1 MVSKKSINKFLDK
14 IHLPLWLTILLALVL
29 LFRIPNFIEPYSYGD
44 EMIYL
49 SLGEAVRQGIPLYG
63 GIHDNKPPLLYITA
77 AIAGNLFWFKVIL
90 AAWSL
95 ITVVLFW
102 KLSKVLFP
110 KSIKF
115 QKVSTII
122 FAILTTIPLL
132 EGHIANAE
140 NFMIGPII
148 AAFLILLSKKLNF
161 KNLFTAGVLFSI
173 ATLFKVPAAFDI
185 PAIIFLWIVM
195 ADLKTKKLKVVA
207 KNTLYLSIGFI
218 VPIAATFVWYF
229 ARGAFSEYLIAA
241 FLQNFG
247 YLSSW
252 RPDDI
257 VEPFLTRNGPLLI
270 RAGVVAVGLAI
281 LYWKRK
287 KLSKQFIFV
296 TAWLL
301 LNLFA
306 ASLSERPYPHYL
318 LQAVPAVSLLLG
330 ILFTQKTMGQS
341 LSIIPLTI
349 VLLVPV
355 YLNYW
360 HYSTTAYYVRF
371 AKFATNNMTKE
382 EYLDSFGGHIIR
394 NYEISTFLVQSTTRS
409 DKVFVWGGDSS
420 MVYALSR
427 RLPPIRYVA
436 SYHVKDFSSPEETI
450 VALKKSPPKQI
461 VVLPDASPF
470 PELIMFLRENYILV
484 STIKGAEIW
493 NQISPEIKASLP
505 PSFF

>member
-1 MVSKKSINKFLDK
+1 
-14 IHLPLWLTILLALVL
+14 
-29 LFRIPNFIEPYSYGD
+29 
-44 EMIYL
+44 MIYL

-63 GIHDNKPPLLYITA
+63 GIHDNKPPLLYLTA

-95 ITVVLFW
+95 ITIVLFW

-195 ADLKTKKLKVVA
+195 AGLKTKELKVIA

-218 VPIAATFVWYF
+218 TPIAATFVWYF
-229 ARGAFSEYLIAA
+229 ARGAFNEYLIAA

-252 RPDDI
+252 RPDDV
-257 VEPFLTRNGPLLI
+257 VEPFLTKNGPLLI
-270 RAGVVAVGLAI
+270 RAGVVAVGLVI

-287 KLSKQFIFV
+287 KFSKQFIFI

-318 LQAVPAVSLLLG
+318 LQAVPAMSLLLG

-341 LSIIPLTI
+341 LSIIPLT
-349 VLLVPV
+349 VALLVPV

-382 EYLDSFGGHIIR
+382 EYLGSFGGHIIR
-394 NYEISTFLVQSTTRS
+394 NYEISTFLVQSTTKS

-436 SYHVKDFSSPEETI
+436 SYHIKDFSSPEETI

-461 VVLPDASPF
+461 VILPDASPF

>member
-1 MVSKKSINKFLDK
+1 MVSKKSIEKLLDK
-14 IHLPLWLTILLALVL
+14 IHTPLWLTILLALVM

-49 SLGEAVRQGIPLYG
+49 SLGEAVRQNIPLYG
-63 GIHDNKPPLLYITA
+63 GIHDNKPPLLYLTA

-95 ITVVLFW
+95 VTVVLFW
-102 KLSKVLFP
+102 KLSKALFP

-115 QKVSTII
+115 QKISTIV

-148 AAFLILLSKKLNF
+148 AAFLILLTKKLDF

-173 ATLFKVPAAFDI
+173 AALFKIPAAFDL
-185 PAIIFLWIVM
+185 PVIIFLWITIAGFKM
-195 ADLKTKKLKVVA
+195 KKLKTIS
-207 KNTLYLSIGFI
+207 KNTLYLFIGFI
-218 VPIAATFVWYF
+218 APIAATFVWYL

-252 RPDDI
+252 RPDD
-257 VEPFLTRNGPLLI
+257 VVDPFLVRNGPLLI
-270 RAGVVAVGLAI
+270 RAGIVAVGLGI

-287 KLSKQFIFV
+287 KLSKQFIFL

-301 LNLFA
+301 FNLFA
-306 ASLSERPYPHYL
+306 ISLSERPYPHYL
-318 LQAVPAVSLLLG
+318 LQAVPAISLLIG
-330 ILFTQKTMGQS
+330 FLFTQKTVEQTF
-341 LSIIPLTI
+341 SIIPLALAI
-349 VLLVPV
+349 LVPV
-355 YLNYW
+355 HFNYW
-360 HYSTTAYYVRF
+360 HYSTTDYYVRF
-371 AKFATNNMTKE
+371 VKFATKNMSQE
-382 EYLDSFGGHIIR
+382 EYLTSFGGHIIR
-394 NYEISTFLVQSTTRS
+394 NYEISRFLVQSTAKS
-409 DKVFVWGGDSS
+409 DPVFVWGGDSA
-420 MVYALSR
+420 MIYALSR
-427 RLPPIRYVA
+427 RLPPVKYVA
-436 SYHVKDFSSPEETI
+436 TYHIKDFSSPKEI
-450 VALKKSPPKQI
+450 AVALENTPPKQI
-461 VVLPDASPF
+461 VILPNSSPY
-470 PELIMFLRENYILV
+470 PELVMLLRENYILV

>member
-14 IHLPLWLTILLALVL
+14 IHLPLWLTILLGLVV
-29 LFRIPNFIEPYSYGD
+29 LFRIPSFIEPYSYGD

-49 SLGEAVRQGIPLYG
+49 SLGEAVRQGVPLYG
-63 GIHDNKPPLLYITA
+63 GIHDNKPPLLYLTA

-95 ITVVLFW
+95 MTVILFW
-102 KLSKVLFP
+102 KLSKALFP

-115 QKVSTII
+115 QKISTVI

-132 EGHIANAE
+132 EGHIVNAE

-148 AAFLILLSKKLNF
+148 AAFLILLGKKLNF
-161 KNLFTAGVLFSI
+161 KKLFTAGVLFSI

-185 PAIIFLWIVM
+185 PAIIFLWI
-195 ADLKTKKLKVVA
+195 AIAGLKTKKLKVIA
-207 KNTLYLSIGFI
+207 KNTLYLSIGFL
-218 VPIAATFVWYF
+218 VPIAITFVWYF

-252 RPDDI
+252 RPDD
-257 VEPFLTRNGPLLI
+257 VVDPFLVRNGPLLI
-270 RAGVVAVGLAI
+270 RAGIVAVGLAI

-287 KLSKQFIFV
+287 KLSKQFIFI

-301 LNLFA
+301 LSLFA
-306 ASLSERPYPHYL
+306 VSLSERPYPHYL
-318 LQAVPAVSLLLG
+318 LQAVPAISLLLG
-330 ILFTQKTMGQS
+330 ILFTQKTKEQS
-341 LSIIPLTI
+341 LSIIPLA
-349 VLLVPV
+349 LALFVPV
-355 YLNYW
+355 YFNYW

-371 AKFATNNMTKE
+371 AKFATCNITQE
-382 EYLDSFGGHIIR
+382 EYLDSFGGHIRR
-394 NYEISTFLVQSTTRS
+394 NYEVATFLVESTTKS
-409 DKVFVWGGDSS
+409 DKVFVWGGNSS

-427 RLPPIRYVA
+427 RLPPMRYVA
-436 SYHVKDFSSPEETI
+436 DYHIKDFSSPEETI
-450 VALKKSPPKQI
+450 IALIKSPPKQI
-461 VVLPDASPF
+461 VILPNSLPF

-493 NQISPEIKASLP
+493 NQISPEIKAALP

>member
-14 IHLPLWLTILLALVL
+14 IHLPLWLTIILALVL
-29 LFRIPNFIEPYSYGD
+29 LFRVPNFIEPYSYGD

-63 GIHDNKPPLLYITA
+63 GIHDNKPPLLYLTA

-185 PAIIFLWIVM
+185 PAIIFLWIAM
-195 ADLKTKKLKVVA
+195 AGLKTKKLKVIA
-207 KNTLYLSIGFI
+207 KNTLYLSVGFI
-218 VPIAATFVWYF
+218 TPIAATFVWYF

-252 RPDDI
+252 RPDDV

-287 KLSKQFIFV
+287 KFSKQFIFI

-318 LQAVPAVSLLLG
+318 LQAVPAISLLLG

-341 LSIIPLTI
+341 LSIIPLT
-349 VLLVPV
+349 VALLVPV

-409 DKVFVWGGDSS
+409 DKVFVWGGNSS

-436 SYHVKDFSSPEETI
+436 SYHIKDFSSPEETI
-450 VALKKSPPKQI
+450 IALKKSPPKQI
-461 VVLPDASPF
+461 VILPSSSPF

>member
-1 MVSKKSINKFLDK
+1 MVSKKSIDKFLNK

-49 SLGEAVRQGIPLYG
+49 SLGEAVRQGIPLYS
-63 GIHDNKPPLLYITA
+63 GIHDNKPPLLYLTA

-95 ITVVLFW
+95 ITIALFW
-102 KLSKVLFP
+102 KLSKALFP
-110 KSIKF
+110 KSIKL
-115 QKVSTII
+115 QKVSTVI

-173 ATLFKVPAAFDI
+173 ATLFKVPAAFDM
-185 PAIIFLWIVM
+185 PAIIFLWIAM
-195 ADLKTKKLKVVA
+195 AGLKTKKIKALA
-207 KNTLYLSIGFI
+207 KNTLYLSIGF
-218 VPIAATFVWYF
+218 VAPIAATFVWYY
-229 ARGAFSEYLIAA
+229 ARGAFNEYLIAA

-252 RPDDI
+252 RPDDV
-257 VEPFLTRNGPLLI
+257 VEPFLSKNGPLLI
-270 RAGVVAVGLAI
+270 RAGIVAVGLAI
-281 LYWKRK
+281 LYWKKK
-287 KLSKQFIFV
+287 KLSKQFIFI

-301 LNLFA
+301 LSLFA
-306 ASLSERPYPHYL
+306 VSLSERPYPHYL
-318 LQAVPAVSLLLG
+318 LQAVPAISLLLG
-330 ILFTQKTMGQS
+330 ILFTQKTIEQS
-341 LSIIPLTI
+341 LSIIPLA
-349 VLLVPV
+349 VALLVPV
-355 YLNYW
+355 YFNYW

-382 EYLDSFGGHIIR
+382 EYLGSFGEHIIR
-394 NYEISTFLVQSTTRS
+394 NYEISRFLVRSTTKA

-427 RLPPIRYVA
+427 RLPPMRYVA
-436 SYHVKDFSSPEETI
+436 SYHIKDFSSQEETI
-450 VALKKSPPKQI
+450 IALKKKPPKQI
-461 VVLPDASPF
+461 VILPNSSPF
-470 PELIMFLRENYILV
+470 PKLIMLLRENYILV
-484 STIKGAEIW
+484 SNIRGAEIW

>member
-29 LFRIPNFIEPYSYGD
+29 LFRIPSFIEPYSYGD

-63 GIHDNKPPLLYITA
+63 GIHDNKPPLLYLTA

-115 QKVSTII
+115 QKVSTVI

-185 PAIIFLWIVM
+185 PAIIFLWIAM
-195 ADLKTKKLKVVA
+195 AGLKTKKLKVIA
-207 KNTLYLSIGFI
+207 KNTLYLSVGFI
-218 VPIAATFVWYF
+218 APIAATFVWYF
-229 ARGAFSEYLIAA
+229 ARGAFNEYLVAA

-252 RPDDI
+252 RPGDVVD
-257 VEPFLTRNGPLLI
+257 PFLTRNGPLLI
-270 RAGVVAVGLAI
+270 RAGIVAVGLAI

-287 KLSKQFIFV
+287 KLPKQFIFI

-318 LQAVPAVSLLLG
+318 LQAVPAMSLLLG
-330 ILFTQKTMGQS
+330 ILFTQKTVGQS
-341 LSIIPLTI
+341 LSIIPLAI
-349 VLLVPV
+349 ALLVPV
-355 YLNYW
+355 HLKYW
-360 HYSTTAYYVRF
+360 HYSTTTYYVRF

-382 EYLDSFGGHIIR
+382 EYLDSFGGHIRR
-394 NYEISTFLVQSTTRS
+394 NYEIAEFLVQSTTKS
-409 DKVFVWGGDSS
+409 DKVFVWGGNSS

-427 RLPPIRYVA
+427 RLPPMRYVA
-436 SYHVKDFSSPEETI
+436 SYHINDFSSPEETI
-450 VALKKSPPKQI
+450 IALKKNPPKQI
-461 VVLPDASPF
+461 VVLPDSPPF
-470 PELIMFLRENYILV
+470 SQLIMLLRENYILV
-484 STIKGAEIW
+484 STIRGAEIW

>member
-1 MVSKKSINKFLDK
+1 
-14 IHLPLWLTILLALVL
+14 
-29 LFRIPNFIEPYSYGD
+29 
-44 EMIYL
+44 MIYL
-49 SLGEAVRQGIPLYG
+49 SLGEAVRQGVPLYSG
-63 GIHDNKPPLLYITA
+63 VHDNKPPLLYLTA

-95 ITVVLFW
+95 VTVVLFW

-115 QKVSTII
+115 QKISTIV

-140 NFMIGPII
+140 NFMIGPLI

-173 ATLFKVPAAFDI
+173 AALFKVPAAFDI
-185 PAIIFLWIVM
+185 PAIIFLWITIAGLNM
-195 ADLKTKKLKVVA
+195 KKLKIVA
-207 KNTLYLSIGFI
+207 KNTLYLSIGFL
-218 VPIAATFVWYF
+218 VPIAATFIWYF
-229 ARGAFSEYLIAA
+229 ARGAFSEYLVAA

-252 RPDDI
+252 RPDD
-257 VEPFLTRNGPLLI
+257 VVDPFLVRNGPLLI
-270 RAGVVAVGLAI
+270 RAGIVAVGLGV
-281 LYWKRK
+281 LYWKKK
-287 KLSKQFIFV
+287 KLSKQFIFI

-306 ASLSERPYPHYL
+306 VSLSERPYPHYL
-318 LQAVPAVSLLLG
+318 LQAVPAISLLVG
-330 ILFTQKTMGQS
+330 ILFTQKTMEQAF
-341 LSIIPLTI
+341 SIIPLSI
-349 VLLVPV
+349 ALLVPV
-355 YLNYW
+355 HFNYW
-360 HYSTTAYYVRF
+360 HYSTTDYYVRF
-371 AKFATNNMTKE
+371 AKFASSNITQE
-382 EYLDSFGGHIIR
+382 EYLASFGGHILR
-394 NYEISTFLVQSTTRS
+394 NYEISKFLVQSTIKS

-420 MVYALSR
+420 MIYALSR
-427 RLPPIRYVA
+427 RLPPIKYVA
-436 SYHVKDFSSPEETI
+436 TYHINDFSSPEETVI
-450 VALKKSPPKQI
+450 ALKNNPPKQI
-461 VVLPDASPF
+461 IILPDSSPY
-470 PELIMFLRENYILV
+470 PELIMLLREDYILV

>member
-63 GIHDNKPPLLYITA
+63 GIHDNKPPLLYLTA
-77 AIAGNLFWFKVIL
+77 AVAGNLFWFKVIL

-102 KLSKVLFP
+102 KLSKALFP
-110 KSIKF
+110 KSIKL
-115 QKVSTII
+115 QKVSTGV
-122 FAILTTIPLL
+122 FALLTTIPLL

-148 AAFLILLSKKLNF
+148 AAFLILLSKRLNF

-185 PAIIFLWIVM
+185 PAIIFLWIAV
-195 ADLKTKKLKVVA
+195 AGLKTKKLKVIA
-207 KNTLYLSIGFI
+207 RNTLYLSIGFI
-218 VPIAATFVWYF
+218 APIAATFVWFF

-252 RPDDI
+252 RPDDA
-257 VEPFLTRNGPLLI
+257 VDPFLVKNGPLLI
-270 RAGVVAVGLAI
+270 RAGIVAIGMVI

-287 KLSKQFIFV
+287 KLSNQFIFV

-318 LQAVPAVSLLLG
+318 LQAVPAVSLLIG
-330 ILFTQKTMGQS
+330 ILFTQKTVEQS
-341 LSIIPLTI
+341 FSIIPLT
-349 VLLVPV
+349 VALLVPV
-355 YLNYW
+355 YLNNW

-371 AKFATNNMTKE
+371 AKFATGNTTQE
-382 EYLDSFGGHIIR
+382 EYLNSFGGHIIR
-394 NYEISTFLVQSTTRS
+394 NYEIATLLAQSTTKS
-409 DKVFVWGGDSS
+409 DKVFVWGENSS

-427 RLPPIRYVA
+427 RLPPMKYVA
-436 SYHVKDFSSPEETI
+436 SYHIKDFSSPEETI
-450 VALKKSPPKQI
+450 IALKMNPPKQI
-461 VVLPDASPF
+461 VILPISSPF
-470 PELIMFLRENYILV
+470 PELAILLRENYILV
-484 STIKGAEIW
+484 STIKGAEVW

-505 PSFF
+505 PSYF